1 MSARQG
7 TMMLNINTKVELPP
21 ELVLPGLRSVAFV
34 EYRLSNPDR
43 HRQPL
48 LDKRGW
54 QSIATSPRG
63 DELIGRQ
70 DIAETDIDTA
80 EPAVL
85 LSSLSG
91 DANPH
96 PGIRSVG
103 IWVDDIDAATEAAWE
118 MDAADVF
125 DGGPVGLL
133 ELRIPALRW
142 ADNRFYYFMAVGDG
156 YQPLVTALATSGLS

>member
-1 MSARQG
+1 
-7 TMMLNINTKVELPP
+7 MMLNIDTKVELPP
-21 ELVLPGLRSVAFV
+21 ELVLPGLRSVVFV

-63 DELIGRQ
+63 DELIGRP

-91 DANPH
+91 HANPH

-103 IWVDDIDAATEAAWE
+103 IWIDDIDAATEAAWE